1 MGGGASQ
8 GWALRVPGSP
18 WVGQTGQCHPWGSGF
33 HEGCMNKRVM
43 KSASMFT
50 QHCRGQVS
58 SRAVLVWSPQEAT
71 AWNCEKW
78 SLDCVWSPKMLEV
91 PEPWDIYQEEL
102 HGGASPRDRSV
113 SDATKLEEQS
123 HVGPLTSDME
133 PQDLE
138 YGMLTFCLALV
149 KHFLTIPLFIPS
161 KSVMYILGYSMLK
174 YVMCFMIL
182 QGLRLRDCLESQ

>member
-1 MGGGASQ
+1 MPWPCGRRCIPGLSFEGARFTLIWPN
-8 GWALRVPGSP
+8 WAVSSMRFWLSWGVHEQKGSP
-18 WVGQTGQCHPWGSGF
+18 CVESPRGY
-33 HEGCMNKRVM
+33 CMKL
-43 KSASMFT
+43 
-50 QHCRGQVS
+50 C
-58 SRAVLVWSPQEAT
+58 
-71 AWNCEKW
+71 KW
-78 SLDCVWSPKMLEV
+78 SLDCIWSPKMLEV
-91 PEPWDIYQEEL
+91 PEFWDIYQEEL

-113 SDATKLEEQS
+113 SDATKLEGQS

-138 YGMLTFCLALV
+138 YGMLTFCFALV

-174 YVMCFMIL
+174 YVMCFLIL